1 MMRRASIALLVALLA
16 LDISVIAL
24 AISVTAAHSQSYYR

>member
-1 MMRRASIALLVALLA
+1 MRRAIFALLVALLA